1 MIELDKEIPE
11 LDKEIPDLDKCAGL
25 ILAAGQGIR
34 FKGETNK
41 LLASYKG
48 KPLVCS
54 AVESALAAGFGDVYV
69 VMGAVD
75 LNPILPDGIILVEN
89 ESWKMGQGCSLN
101 VGITCARN
109 DGYKTVVVGLGD
121 APLVLPS
128 AWQEVAQTPGLIVT
142 ATHGGRRSPP
152 VKLEAQIWSLLPISG
167 DEGARALMAKRPDLV
182 VEVEC
187 EGDFRDVDTQEDLKH
202 I

>member
-1 MIELDKEIPE
+1 MPE
-11 LDKEIPDLDKCAGL
+11 LPLPELPLPDLHDYAG
-25 ILAAGQGIR
+25 IVLAAGPGTR
-34 FKGETNK
+34 FKGETDK
-41 LLASYKG
+41 LLALYKG
-48 KPLVCS
+48 KPVVCW

-75 LNPILPDGIILVEN
+75 LNPVLPDGIILIEN
-89 ESWKMGQGCSLN
+89 ESWEMGQGCSLN

-109 DGYKTVVVGLGD
+109 DGYKKAVVGLGD

-142 ATHGGRRSPP
+142 AVYEGRRSPP
-152 VKLEAQIWSLLPISG
+152 VKLEAQIWNLLPISG
-167 DEGARALMAKRPDLV
+167 DEGARALMTKRPELV
-182 VEVEC
+182 VEVKC
-187 EGDFRDVDTQEDLKH
+187 EGNPKDVDTQEDLKS